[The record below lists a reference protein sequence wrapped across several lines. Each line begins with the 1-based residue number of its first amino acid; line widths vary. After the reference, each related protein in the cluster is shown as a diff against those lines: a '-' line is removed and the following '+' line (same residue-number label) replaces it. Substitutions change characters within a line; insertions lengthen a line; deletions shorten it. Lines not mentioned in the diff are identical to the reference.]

1 MKRMKK
7 LVALLMIAVMCIS
20 VAACGNKKDSAESS
34 EKASLAIA
42 YQSSIAYAPL
52 LVMKEK
58 KLIEKHYGKD
68 IEIDW
73 QELANGAAINEA
85 FTAGTLDIGTMGVG
99 PAVTGIMA
107 GLPYKIF
114 TGLSSQP
121 YAVLTNQEDIKTL
134 KDIKSDNIIAITGL
148 GSQPHVLLAM
158 AAKAELGDA
167 KALDSNLQV
176 LPNADGYTSIKAGS
190 VQCHMVISP
199 YNFMEEKE
207 ENIHEIEIGEDV
219 WPNGN
224 TFIVGVASKKLQE
237 NTELYDAVC
246 KATEEAMTYVA
257 ENPEETAKILA
268 AGYPDATEEE
278 ILSWMADERSNY
290 TTKLQGVMDLS
301 NFMVEEGFLEKG
313 PSDISEIVYDNVEG
327 N

>member
-7 LVALLMIAVMCIS
+7 LVALMMVAVMCVLIT
-20 VAACGNKKDSAESS
+20 ACGGKDEKNESS
-34 EKASLAIA
+34 ELAIA
-42 YQSSIAYAPL
+42 YQLNIGYAPL
-52 LVMKEK
+52 LVMKEQ
-58 KLIEKHYGKD
+58 KLIEKHYGKELK
-68 IEIDW
+68 INW
-73 QELANGAAINEA
+73 QELASGSEINEA
-85 FTAGTLDIGTMGVG
+85 FTAGMLDIGTMGVG

-121 YAVLTNQEDIKTL
+121 YAILTNQEDIKTL
-134 KDIKSDNIIAITGL
+134 KDIKSDDIIAIKGL

-167 KALDSNLQV
+167 KALDANLQV
-176 LPNADGYTSIKAGS
+176 IQNADGYTSIKAGS

-207 ENIHEIEIGEDV
+207 ENIHEIEIGKDV
-219 WPNGN
+219 WPNGD

-246 KATEEAMTYVA
+246 KATEEAITYIA

-290 TTKLQGVMDLS
+290 TTKLQGVMELS

-313 PSDISEIVYDNVEG
+313 PSDISEIVYENVEG

>member
-1 MKRMKK
+1 MKTMKRFVALV
-7 LVALLMIAVMCIS
+7 LVAAMAVS
-20 VAACGNKKDSAESS
+20 FTACGKK
-34 EKASLAIA
+34 KASNELTIA

-68 IEIDW
+68 VKIDW

-85 FTAGTLDIGTMGVG
+85 FMAGALDIGNMGVG
-99 PAVTGIMA
+99 PAISGMMA
-107 GLPYKIF
+107 GIPYKIF

-121 YAVLTNQEDIKTL
+121 YAVLTNQADIKTL
-134 KDIKSDNIIAITGL
+134 KDIKKDDIIAITGL

-158 AAKAELGDA
+158 AAKAELGNA
-167 KALDSNLQV
+167 KALDANLQV
-176 LPNADGYTSIKAGS
+176 LPNADGYTSIKSGA
-190 VQCHMVISP
+190 VNCHMVISP

-207 ENIHEIEIGEDV
+207 DNIHEIEISKDV

-224 TFIVGVASKKLQE
+224 TFIVGVASKKLYE
-237 NTELYDAVC
+237 NTELYEAVN
-246 KATEEAMTYVA
+246 KALEEAMTFIK

-268 AGYPDATEEE
+268 VGYPDASEED

-290 TTKLQGVMDLS
+290 TTELQGVMELS

-313 PSDISEIVYDNVEG
+313 PSDISEITYEG
-327 N
+327 VKGN

>member
-7 LVALLMIAVMCIS
+7 FVALMMVAVMCLSIT
-20 VAACGNKKDSAESS
+20 ACGGKD
-34 EKASLAIA
+34 EKADGSKLAIA

-52 LVMKEK
+52 LVMKEH

-68 IEIDW
+68 LEIDW

-85 FTAGTLDIGTMGVG
+85 FSAGTLDIGSMGVA
-99 PAVTGIMA
+99 PAITGIKA

-121 YAVLTNQEDIKTL
+121 YAVLTNQKNIKSL
-134 KDIKSDNIIAITGL
+134 KDIKKGDIVAITGL
-148 GSQPHVLLAM
+148 NSQPHILLAM

-167 KALDSNLQV
+167 KALDANLQV
-176 LPNADGYTSIKAGS
+176 LPNADGYTSIKSGA

-207 ENIHEIEIGEDV
+207 DNIHEIKVSEEI
-219 WPNGN
+219 WPKDD
-224 TFIVGVASKKLQE
+224 TFIVGVASEKLKE

-246 KATEEAMTYVA
+246 KATEEAMTYIA
-257 ENPEETAKILA
+257 ENPEETAKILT

-278 ILSWMADERSNY
+278 IFSWMADERSNY
-290 TTKLQGVMDLS
+290 TTELKGVMKLS
-301 NFMVEEGFLEKG
+301 DFMVEEGFLEEG
-313 PSDISEIVYDNVEG
+313 PKDISEIVYDNVKG

>member
-1 MKRMKK
+1 MKK
-7 LVALLMIAVMCIS
+7 MKKFVALVMVAVMCLSIT
-20 VAACGNKKDSAESS
+20 ACGGSKDEAAGT
-34 EKASLAIA
+34 EKLAIA

-52 LVMKEK
+52 LVMKEQ
-58 KLIEKHYGKD
+58 KLIEKHYGKEL
-68 IEIDW
+68 EIDW

-85 FTAGTLDIGTMGVG
+85 FTAGTLDIGAMGVG
-99 PAVTGIMA
+99 PAITGVMA

-114 TGLSSQP
+114 AGLSSQP

-134 KDIKSDNIIAITGL
+134 KDIKSDDIVAITGL

-176 LPNADGYTSIKAGS
+176 LPNADGFTSIKSGA

-207 ENIHEIEIGEDV
+207 ENIHEIEISKDV

-224 TFIVGVASKKLQE
+224 TFIVAVASEKLKE
-237 NTELYDAVC
+237 NTALYEAVC
-246 KATEEAMTYVA
+246 KATEEAMTYIE
-257 ENPEETAKILA
+257 ENPEQTAKILA

-313 PSDISEIVYDNVEG
+313 PSDVSEIVYDNVEG

>member
-1 MKRMKK
+1 MKTLKK
-7 LVALLMIAVMCIS
+7 VLALVLVVAMAVPF
-20 VAACGNKKDSAESS
+20 VGCGKKETS
-34 EKASLAIA
+34 EEGSASLAIA

-52 LVMKEK
+52 LVMKEQ

-68 IEIDW
+68 ITIDW

-85 FTAGTLDIGTMGVG
+85 FIAGALDIGNMGVG
-99 PAVTGIMA
+99 PAITGIMQ

-121 YAVLTNQEDIKTL
+121 YAVLTNQEDIKKL
-134 KDIKSDNIIAITGL
+134 SDIGSDDVIAITGL
-148 GSQPHVLLAM
+148 NSQPHVLLAM

-167 KALDSNLQV
+167 KALDANLQV
-176 LPNADGYTSIKAGS
+176 LPNADGYTSIKSGA

-207 ENIHEIEIGEDV
+207 EAIHEIEISKDV

-224 TFIVGVASKKLQE
+224 TFIVGVASKKLYE
-237 NTELYDAVC
+237 NKELFDAVN
-246 KATEEAMTYVA
+246 AALEEAMTFVA
-257 ENPEETAKILA
+257 ENPEETANILS
-268 AGYPDATEEE
+268 AGYPDATAED
-278 ILSWMADERSNY
+278 IVSWMADERSNY
-290 TTKLQGVMDLS
+290 TTELQGVMELS

-313 PSDISEIVYDNVEG
+313 PSDISEIVYEG
-327 N
+327 VKGN